1 MYFMD
6 ANSNSLFVM
15 PSGTSVMLHLCSMIP
30 KLKTRQGKAGGD
42 HGSQGGGSSGAGGG
56 GSKKKGK
63 GRR

>member
-1 MYFMD
+1 
-6 ANSNSLFVM
+6 
-15 PSGTSVMLHLCSMIP
+15 MIP